1 MATISQTWAET
12 TINLT
17 RRGAS
22 GSWSQGVVRDMAT
35 ADDAPATSVTSH
47 EDVLEFWFDG
57 DLDVSTRPRPILLEA
72 PPTLRGKTTAA
83 FND

>member
-1 MATISQTWAET
+1 MATISQTT
-12 TINLT
+12 IINLT

-22 GSWSQGVVRDMAT
+22 GNWSRGVVRDMAT
-35 ADDAPATSVTSH
+35 ADDAPATSATSH

-83 FND
+83 LIQ

>member
-1 MATISQTWAET
+1 
-12 TINLT
+12 
-17 RRGAS
+17 
-22 GSWSQGVVRDMAT
+22 MAT
-35 ADDAPATSVTSH
+35 ADYAPATSATSH